1 MEGGVDRISNL
12 PDDIL
17 VKIMSP
23 LPAKTI
29 VSTSI
34 LSKRW
39 THVWTEVTNLDFD
52 ESFFINIHRPKPEGV
67 STRIWLMML
76 KRNGRRRFVAFIH
89 QTLLRYKRNQLS
101 RFRLKY
107 TYDGEH
113 CFHISQWINFV
124 FKRGVQEL
132 ELDFIN
138 SHRYYEI
145 PIGFFN
151 YEGMTILKLSFC
163 LLKQSNSFKIYSML
177 KSLHLN
183 TMILTSDLLN
193 EVIKNCF
200 LLEDLHLEKC
210 HNLSNIR
217 ILDPNLPLQ
226 SLSIRDCRILERG
239 LITNTPRLQFFE
251 YFGRLIPFYM
261 ELMPFVQHVELDFEH
276 ELVLVNASE
285 KLAKRLW
292 YFNNTMEL
300 TVCSFFLQVLPTYK
314 KLQSLP
320 ITLIFLKHLTIKADL
335 HRELPGIEFL
345 LKVSPNLETLSIEMG
360 KGRRNIGY
368 SCPSGTQVSCFSQN
382 YWETKRAEFGCFAH
396 NFKTMKINDFR
407 GWKNELQFIQY
418 VLKNAIVLEKLII
431 NITRKG
437 VSDEYHSTL
446 LVTAQE
452 IRDYPKASLHAEV
465 LIQ

>member
-23 LPAKTI
+23 LSAKTI
-29 VSTSI
+29 
-34 LSKRW
+34 
-39 THVWTEVTNLDFD
+39 
-52 ESFFINIHRPKPEGV
+52 
-67 STRIWLMML
+67 
-76 KRNGRRRFVAFIH
+76 
-89 QTLLRYKRNQLS
+89 LS
-101 RFRLKY
+101 RFCLKY

-113 CFHISQWINFV
+113 CLHISQWINFV
-124 FKRGVQEL
+124 FRRGVQEL

-138 SHRYYEI
+138 SHCYYEM

-151 YEGMTILKLSFC
+151 YEGMTIFKLSLC
-163 LLKQSNSFKIYSML
+163 LLKRSNSFKIYSML

-183 TMILTSDLLN
+183 AMKLTSDLLN
-193 EVIKNCF
+193 EVIKIAF
-200 LLEDLHLEKC
+200 FWK
-210 HNLSNIR
+210 IF
-217 ILDPNLPLQ
+217 ILRNVI
-226 SLSIRDCRILERG
+226 SLSIQDCKILERG

-261 ELMPFVQHVELDFEH
+261 EMMPFVQHVELDFEH

-285 KLAKRLW
+285 ELDKRL
-292 YFNNTMEL
+292 Y
-300 TVCSFFLQVLPTYK
+300 
-314 KLQSLP
+314 LP

-335 HRELPGIEFL
+335 HRELPSIEFL
-345 LKVSPNLETLSIEMG
+345 LKISPNLETLSIEMV
-360 KGRRNIGY
+360 
-368 SCPSGTQVSCFSQN
+368 TCFSQN
-382 YWETKRAEFGCFAH
+382 YWETKRLEFGCFAH
-396 NFKTMKINDFR
+396 NFKTMKINDFNR
-407 GWKNELQFIQY
+407 WKNKLQFIQY
-418 VLKNAIVLEKLII
+418 VLKNALVLEKLII

-452 IRDYPKASLHAEV
+452 IRDYPRASLHAKV